1 MARKLIKV
9 VLMSLGMAV
18 GSSMVQAE
26 PLDNT
31 KAWSQ
36 RMVESEMV
44 RFPEAW
50 MMDWDEKPTWDYVHG
65 LNLLGFTR
73 VYEQTGDQRYFDYLK
88 GYYDTLI
95 DDKGNIATYK
105 KEKFN
110 IDMINAG
117 KVLFFLYDQP
127 GDKKYL

>member
-50 MMDWDEKPTWDYVHG
+50 MMDWDEK
-65 LNLLGFTR
+65 
-73 VYEQTGDQRYFDYLK
+73 Q
-88 GYYDTLI
+88 
-95 DDKGNIATYK
+95 
-105 KEKFN
+105 
-110 IDMINAG
+110 
-117 KVLFFLYDQP
+117 
-127 GDKKYL
+127 